1 MGADHTSGSAATYIP
16 TMTPE
21 QQADYSLA
29 VNCTCDCF
37 MCLFSWSAVNF
48 SKEARPAIARMAG
61 ILAGME
67 EGPDVGMIQRNGMEI
82 LQLEY
87 AFNAKAGFVHE
98 NDRFYGCKDNFMYS
112 EPHEATMSPFWSIQ
126 NGPLPTPPTPPTP
139 AAAPQAQKTNEV
151 KE

>member
-1 MGADHTSGSAATYIP
+1 
-16 TMTPE
+16 
-21 QQADYSLA
+21 
-29 VNCTCDCF
+29 

-87 AFNAKAGFVHE
+87 AFNAKAGIVHE
-98 NDRFYGCKDNFMYS
+98 NDRFYGGKDNFMYS
-112 EPHEATMSPFWSIQ
+112 EPHEPPRAPSGVSKTARCPRPQ
-126 NGPLPTPPTPPTP
+126 RLPRRLPPPRRKR
-139 AAAPQAQKTNEV
+139 QMR
-151 KE
+151 